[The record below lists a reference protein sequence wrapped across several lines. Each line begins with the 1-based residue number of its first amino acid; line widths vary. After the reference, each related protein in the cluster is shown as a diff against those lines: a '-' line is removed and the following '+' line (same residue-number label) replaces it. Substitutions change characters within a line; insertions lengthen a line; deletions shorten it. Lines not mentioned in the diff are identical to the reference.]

1 MPITFTKVNNTSR
14 SIDADGN
21 MSPLL
26 PSTITLTD
34 GTNTVVQ
41 DAVYTDDAINWDL
54 TTKLAVNTY
63 ELQYGQIKAR
73 ILNTDSNIGKSLRD
87 DVYMAGSIARRDYSI
102 DTTEGSAL
110 VDELEAG
117 WEDFIPDYRRDNKN
131 LVSEFTPMR
140 QPYINN
146 SISYYDMQEPTSE
159 LKTYFSLPYNTYL
172 PFHGLKF
179 DKTTSD
185 VVIKAMITP
194 DEMYAEHPDICKTID
209 KIIPSVGSHFFG
221 VIYNSNG
228 EMSPLVDVYFTVGYD
243 IGSKWCESI
252 GSAIPYTDQSL
263 TPKLSYWGAVYNTDL
278 AKMTHVKAYITNY
291 LED

>member
-14 SIDADGN
+14 TIDADGN

-54 TTKLAVNTY
+54 TAKLAVNTY
-63 ELQYGQIKAR
+63 ESQYGQIKAV
-73 ILNTDSNIGKSLRD
+73 ISNTDSNIGKSLRD
-87 DVYMAGSIARRDYSI
+87 DVYMAGSIARQDYSI

-140 QPYINN
+140 PPYINN

-194 DEMYAEHPDICKTID
+194 DEMYTHHPDLCKTID
-209 KIIPSVGSHFFG
+209 KIIPSVGTHFFG
-221 VIYNSNG
+221 VIYNSSG

-243 IGSKWCESI
+243 IGSKWCQSI
-252 GSAIPYTDQSL
+252 GSALPYTDETL
-263 TPKLSYWGAVYNTDL
+263 TPKLSYWGGVYNADI

>member
-14 SIDADGN
+14 TIDADGN

-41 DAVYTDDAINWDL
+41 DAVYTDEAINWDL
-54 TTKLAVNTY
+54 TAKLAVNTY
-63 ELQYGQIKAR
+63 ELQYGQIKAAT
-73 ILNTDSNIGKSLRD
+73 LNAQSNIGKSLRD
-87 DVYMAGSIARRDYSI
+87 DVYMAGSIARQDYSI

-140 QPYINN
+140 PPYINN

-159 LKTYFSLPYNTYL
+159 LKTYFSLPYNTYI

-194 DEMYAEHPDICKTID
+194 DEMYIHHPDLCKTID
-209 KIIPSVGSHFFG
+209 KIIPSVGTHFFG
-221 VIYNSNG
+221 VIYNSSG
-228 EMSPLVDVYFTVGYD
+228 EMSPLIDVYFTVGYD
-243 IGSKWCESI
+243 IGSKWCQSI
-252 GSAIPYTDQSL
+252 GSALPYTDESL
-263 TPKLSYWGAVYNTDL
+263 TPKLSYWGGVYNADI

>member
-14 SIDADGN
+14 SIDAEGN

-41 DAVYTDDAINWDL
+41 DAVYTDEAINWDL
-54 TTKLAVNTY
+54 TAKLAVNTY
-63 ELQYGQIKAR
+63 ESQYGQIKAR

-194 DEMYAEHPDICKTID
+194 DEMYTHHPDLCKTID
-209 KIIPSVGSHFFG
+209 KIIPSVGTHFFG
-221 VIYNSNG
+221 VIYNSDG
-228 EMSPLVDVYFTVGYD
+228 EMSSLVDVYFTVGYD
-243 IGSKWCESI
+243 IGSKWCQSI
-252 GSAIPYTDQSL
+252 GSALPYTDESL
-263 TPKLSYWGAVYNTDL
+263 TPKLSYWGGVYNTDI

>member
-14 SIDADGN
+14 TIDADGN
-21 MSPLL
+21 MSPLI

-34 GTNTVVQ
+34 GTNTVAQ
-41 DAVYTDDAINWDL
+41 DAVYTDNAINWDL
-54 TTKLAVNTY
+54 TAKLAVNTY
-63 ELQYGQIKAR
+63 ELQYGQINAAT
-73 ILNTDSNIGKSLRD
+73 LNAQSNIGKSLRD
-87 DVYMAGSIARRDYSI
+87 DVYMAGSIARQDYSI

-140 QPYINN
+140 PPYINN

-194 DEMYAEHPDICKTID
+194 DEMYTHHPDLCKTID
-209 KIIPSVGSHFFG
+209 KIIPSVGTHFFG
-221 VIYNSNG
+221 VIYNSSG
-228 EMSPLVDVYFTVGYD
+228 EMSSLVDVYFTVGYD
-243 IGSKWCESI
+243 IGSKWCQSI
-252 GSAIPYTDQSL
+252 GSALPYTDESL
-263 TPKLSYWGAVYNTDL
+263 TPKLSYWGGVYNADI

>member
-14 SIDADGN
+14 TIDADGN
-21 MSPLL
+21 MSPLI

-54 TTKLAVNTY
+54 TAKLAVNTY
-63 ELQYGQIKAR
+63 ESQYGQIKAA
-73 ILNTDSNIGKSLRD
+73 ISNADSNIGKSLRD
-87 DVYMAGSIARRDYSI
+87 DVYMAGSIARQDYSI

-140 QPYINN
+140 PPYINN

-194 DEMYAEHPDICKTID
+194 DEMYTHHPDLCKTID
-209 KIIPSVGSHFFG
+209 KIIPSVGTHFFG
-221 VIYNSNG
+221 VIYNSSG

-243 IGSKWCESI
+243 IGSKWCQSI
-252 GSAIPYTDQSL
+252 GSALPYTDESL
-263 TPKLSYWGAVYNTDL
+263 TPKLSYWGGVYNADI

>member
-1 MPITFTKVNNTSR
+1 MPITITKVNNTSR
-14 SIDADGN
+14 TIDADGN
-21 MSPLL
+21 MSSLL

-54 TTKLAVNTY
+54 TTKLAVNLY
-63 ELQYGQIKAR
+63 ESQYGQIKAST
-73 ILNTDSNIGKSLRD
+73 LNTESNVGKSVRD

-102 DTTEGSAL
+102 DTSEGSAL

-131 LVSEFTPMR
+131 LVSEFTPVR
-140 QPYINN
+140 APYINN

-159 LKTYFSLPYNTYL
+159 LKTYFSLPYSTYL

-185 VVIKAMITP
+185 VVIKAMLFP
-194 DEMYAEHPDICKTID
+194 GEMYAEHPDICKTID

-263 TPKLSYWGAVYNTDL
+263 NDKLSYWGAVYNTDL
-278 AKMTHVKAYITNY
+278 AKITHVKAYITNY

>member
-14 SIDADGN
+14 TIDADGN

-63 ELQYGQIKAR
+63 ELQYGQIKAS

-194 DEMYAEHPDICKTID
+194 DEMYKHHPDLCKTID
-209 KIIPSVGSHFFG
+209 KIIPSVATHFFG
-221 VIYNSNG
+221 IIYNSDG
-228 EMSPLVDVYFTVGYD
+228 EMSSLVDVYFTVGYD
-243 IGSKWCESI
+243 IGSKWCQSI
-252 GSAIPYTDQSL
+252 GSALPYTDESL
-263 TPKLSYWGAVYNTDL
+263 TPKLSYWGSVYNTDI

>member
-1 MPITFTKVNNTSR
+1 MPITFTEVNNITR
-14 SIDADGN
+14 TIDADGN

-41 DAVYTDDAINWDL
+41 DAVYSDYAINWDL
-54 TTKLAVNTY
+54 TTKLAVSTY
-63 ELQYGQIKAR
+63 ESQYGQIKAA
-73 ILNTDSNIGKSLRD
+73 ISNTDSNIGKSLRD
-87 DVYMAGSIARRDYSI
+87 DVYMAGSIARQDYSI

-140 QPYINN
+140 PPYINN

-159 LKTYFSLPYNTYL
+159 LKTYFSLQYNTYL

-194 DEMYAEHPDICKTID
+194 DEMYTHHPDLCKTID
-209 KIIPSVGSHFFG
+209 KIIPSFGTHFFG
-221 VIYNSNG
+221 VIYNSSG

-243 IGSKWCESI
+243 IGSKWCQSI
-252 GSAIPYTDQSL
+252 GSALPYTDESL
-263 TPKLSYWGAVYNTDL
+263 TPKLSYWGGVYNADI